1 MTGTS
6 PRPTPALLLCGF
18 WVLFMF
24 APNSAGSS
32 LNLAELLAL
41 AEKHNPEL
49 TSARAQIEGAQ
60 GDLTTAQA
68 YPNPELQVGAGESV
82 ARDSGVTR
90 GVLGG
95 ADIAQPIEFPFI
107 RRPRREAG
115 ESGVE
120 AAKAFY
126 RAAKLN
132 VLTRVKQ
139 AFYAV
144 LRQREL
150 LEMARV
156 NRSLLESIRDKIRMR
171 VEVGEASRYELVKA
185 EAELLGAT
193 KNRESAALRVEQA
206 KTGLRALVGGFL
218 PPGADIAGELPATRR
233 EPPDLDALRDEVLRN
248 HPALI
253 QARAEVDRAKSQLE
267 MEQALRYPQ
276 PTLKAG
282 VYREPGLEQ
291 WRIDVALPLPLW
303 NQRQGPIARAV
314 ADRERADAQA
324 DQQRLGILYELET
337 AVTAYRIAVQQIETF
352 ESGLL
357 REAEAAL
364 KVAEAAYRL
373 GERGILDYLDAQRT
387 FQSVR
392 VDYINALFDQ
402 NAARLEIE
410 RLRAQDHQ
418 DQPL

>member
-1 MTGTS
+1 MELS
-6 PRPTPALLLCGF
+6 LLRVP
-18 WVLFMF
+18 VLLAGVCTLAM
-24 APNSAGSS
+24 PVPGSAGPP
-32 LNLAELLAL
+32 LNLAELLTQAK
-41 AEKHNPEL
+41 ERNPEL
-49 TSARAQIEGAQ
+49 TAARAQIEGAQ
-60 GDLTTAQA
+60 GDLTTARA
-68 YPNPELQVGAGESV
+68 YPNPEIQVGAGESV
-82 ARDSGVTR
+82 SRGAGGTR
-90 GVLGG
+90 GLLSG
-95 ADIAQPIEFPFI
+95 ADVLQPIEFPFV

-120 AAKAFY
+120 AAQAFH
-126 RAAKLN
+126 RVVTRN

-144 LRQREL
+144 LRQQEL
-150 LEMARV
+150 LKMAE
-156 NRSLLESIRDKIRMR
+156 NNQSLLESIRDKILMR

-206 KTGLRALVGGFL
+206 KAALRALVGGFL
-218 PPGADIAGELPATRR
+218 PPDGQIVGRLPASRR
-233 EPPDLDALRDEVLRN
+233 EPPNLDTLREEVLRE

-253 QARAEVDRAKSQLE
+253 QAMAEINQARSQVEL
-267 MEQALRYPQ
+267 EQALRYPQ

-282 VYREPGLEQ
+282 VYQEPGLEQ
-291 WRIDVALPLPLW
+291 WRFDLALPLPLW

-314 ADRERADAQA
+314 ADRERAKAQA
-324 DQQRLGILYELET
+324 DQLRLNLVYELES
-337 AVTAYRIAVQQIETF
+337 AVTAHRIATRQIEAF

-357 REAEAAL
+357 REAESAL

-373 GERGILDYLDAQRT
+373 GERSILDYLDAQRT

-392 VDYINALFDQ
+392 VDYINASFDQ
-402 NAARLEIE
+402 NAALLEIE
-410 RLRAQDHQ
+410 RLRARDNQ